1 MSEKEDSIDIF
12 DYNKFDWSMLE
23 THSISGIL
31 KTPEECINKFVK
43 SYGLKEAKVIVK
55 SDTFPDDI
63 KQYSIGVVYSG
74 GYDSTVLMLNAL
86 LNGETVKPIIFN
98 FSQDDIV
105 RAINLSILK
114 NHFGEKLL
122 QPIWFD
128 LFGLQEGMCGK
139 QCTQQLVIHNML
151 TYLSDGILK
160 SLKEIQI
167 GYVMNDDAISFQDEL
182 KSVVSTSFKIQNK
195 TNVPVTYPLIQKHK
209 YFIDEFISQH
219 LGKNHLCL
227 SCESPDFQYYKD
239 SEALYVFTT
248 VCNKCHSC
256 AQAKYLML
264 NFYNNNSNNNDNLVL
279 ATRIPFAKSFC
290 F

>member
-1 MSEKEDSIDIF
+1 MSEKKDSIDIF
-12 DYNKFDWSMLE
+12 DYDKFDWSRLE

-31 KTPEECINKFVK
+31 KTPEDCINNFVK
-43 SYGLKEAKVIVK
+43 SYGLKEAKVIVEPK
-55 SDTFPDDI
+55 SFSDDI
-63 KQYSIGVVYSG
+63 KQDSIGVVYSG

-86 LNGETVKPIIFN
+86 LKGETVKPIIFN
-98 FSQDDIV
+98 FSQDDIIK
-105 RAINLSILK
+105 AINLSILK
-114 NHFGEKLL
+114 SRFGDKLL
-122 QPIWFD
+122 APVWFG
-128 LFGLQEGMCGK
+128 LLGLQEGMCAK
-139 QCTQQLVIHNML
+139 VCTQQLVIHNYI
-151 TYLSDGILK
+151 TYISDDILK

-167 GYVMNDDAISFQDEL
+167 GYVMNDDAVSFQDEL
-182 KSVVSTSFKIQNK
+182 KNVVSTGFQIQDK

-227 SCESPDFQYYKD
+227 SCELPDFQYYKD

-264 NFYNNNSNNNDNLVL
+264 NFYNNNNNNDNLVL
-279 ATRIPFAKSFC
+279 ATRIPFAKHFC